1 MLSNCRVLFSLVSAI
16 VALIL
21 TLFFDGILSNHL
33 IEIGVPSNLVGKSIF
48 HYANLLFIGYLFG
61 LVALVYALSSPLIG
75 FLAREFPTRYIT
87 QSSFL
92 IAFIALLFLGPSK
105 LLNLPYGNIPMTI
118 AGLSLCGIT
127 TATVFVPLLSD
138 IINTLEESEDMS
150 GRNLAINDKAS
161 ALFNTAGAIGTIIG
175 PIIGGVLND
184 GIGFESTCDTLALT
198 SLGFAILYF
207 FIAILPS
214 CLKAKTPKIDV
225 AND

>member
-33 IEIGVPSNLVGKSIF
+33 IEIGVPSNLVGKSF
-48 HYANLLFIGYLFG
+48 LHNNFLVGYLFG

-75 FLAREFPTRYIT
+75 FLARKFPTRYIT